1 MVGGELSKM
10 KIRSCIACVVALA
23 VFVLDAP
30 TAAAHCDTLDGPV
43 VKDARSALEANDVTP
58 VLKWVAPSEEAT
70 IREAFAHAIAVR
82 RLSPEARSLADRFFF
97 DTLVRVHREGE
108 GVAYTGLKAAGSE
121 LEPGI
126 AAADRAL
133 ETGSVEALVA
143 QATGEVAQGLR
154 ERHARAGAAR
164 EHAGESVTK
173 GREYVA
179 AYVTFIHY
187 AERLLQDARGTAG
200 HPAPEAAPPAHV
212 H

>member
-1 MVGGELSKM
+1 M
-10 KIRSCIACVVALA
+10 KTRLFATCLA
-23 VFVLDAP
+23 VLAFGLLDAP
-30 TAAAHCDTLDGPV
+30 PALAHCDTLDGPV
-43 VKDARSALEANDVTP
+43 IKDARVALASRDVTP
-58 VLKWVAPSEEAT
+58 VLKWVAPSEEAA
-70 IREAFAHAIAVR
+70 IREAFAHALAVR
-82 RLSPEARSLADRFFF
+82 RLGPEALSLADRFFF
-97 DTLVRVHREGE
+97 ETLVRVHREGE
-108 GVAYTGLKAAGSE
+108 GVAYTGLKAAGVE

-164 EHAGESVTK
+164 QHAGESVAK

-200 HPAPEAAPPAHV
+200 HGPEATAPAHV